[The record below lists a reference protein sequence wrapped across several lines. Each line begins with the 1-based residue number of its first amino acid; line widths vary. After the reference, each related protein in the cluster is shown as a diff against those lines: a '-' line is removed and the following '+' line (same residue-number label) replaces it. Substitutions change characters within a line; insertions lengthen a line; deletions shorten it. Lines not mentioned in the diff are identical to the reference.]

1 MHIFQAQ
8 LSDLEAL
15 VALRIKAMQPSLE
28 AVGRFDPARARER
41 FVNSFSAANTFKVL
55 IDQQLV
61 GFYVVIEKTD
71 HLGLDH
77 LYIDPQLQ
85 GNSIGKR
92 IIETL
97 KQQATSKAVPL
108 RLGALQESRA
118 NAFYLQQGF
127 VQIDRQE
134 WDNIYQ
140 WSEVKITQ

>member
-1 MHIFQAQ
+1 MHVFQAQ

-41 FVNSFSAANTFKVL
+41 FVKSFSAANTFKVL

-71 HLGLDH
+71 HLWLDH
-77 LYIDPQLQ
+77 LYIDPQFQ
-85 GNSIGKR
+85 GNSLGKQ

-97 KQQATSKAVPL
+97 KQQAKSKAVPL